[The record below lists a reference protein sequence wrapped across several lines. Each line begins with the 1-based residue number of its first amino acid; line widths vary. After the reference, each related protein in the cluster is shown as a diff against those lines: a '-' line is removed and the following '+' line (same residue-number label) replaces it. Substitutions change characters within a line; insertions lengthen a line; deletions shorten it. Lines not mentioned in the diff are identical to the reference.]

1 MNVTGIS
8 SNSTTTVFQWNNQQ
22 LQSQASGTSTGS
34 ARSSNLGKLLSGY
47 GNMSSQL
54 SSMVALTKY
63 AMDAMGLEND
73 SRVTFTQ
80 ITKYREQLNTEF
92 NTAVKEG
99 ISNLGVHDPTALSFT
114 LNTEGELTASGNN
127 ANDAA
132 NANAWLIANGQLGKD
147 LRSMLTA
154 AGLPKE
160 KEATMNLDATGKL
173 IAANDNSMDAETL
186 TSIQNALDGTALGK
200 SMYDGLNRLAV
211 AADAAFTLKVDDI
224 TGDMTVESADSSV
237 KAAMQ
242 LFFDN
247 NPELVKKFRQIEA
260 LSSLD
265 DARKAIQ
272 ISPSDMRKRIE
283 IESLASWWS
292 DTGNSNTSFGN
303 YKNSSLSILS
313 GLNLN
318 V

>member
-8 SNSTTTVFQWNNQQ
+8 GNSTNTVFQWNNQQ

-34 ARSSNLGKLLSGY
+34 THSSKLRRSLPGY

-63 AMDAMGLEND
+63 AMDAMGLESD

-80 ITKYREQLNTEF
+80 ITKYRDQLNTEF

-99 ISNLGVHDPTALSFT
+99 IANLGVHDPTVLSFT
-114 LNTEGELTASGNN
+114 LNTEGKLIASGNDT
-127 ANDAA
+127 NDVT
-132 NANAWLIANGQLGKD
+132 NTNAWLTANGQLGKD

-154 AGLPKE
+154 AGLPDKKE
-160 KEATMNLDATGKL
+160 VTMNLDTTGKF
-173 IAANDNSMDAETL
+173 IATNDNSMDAKTVI
-186 TSIQNALDGTALGK
+186 SIQDALDGTILGK
-200 SMYDGLNRLAV
+200 SIYDGLTRLAV
-211 AADAAFTLKVDDI
+211 DADAAFTLKVDDI
-224 TGDMTVESADSSV
+224 TGDVTVESSDSSV
-237 KAAMQ
+237 KSAMQ

-272 ISPSDMRKRIE
+272 ISPSDIRKRIE

-292 DTGNSNTSFGN
+292 DTGNGNTSFGN
-303 YKNSSLSILS
+303 YNNSNLSILS